1 MTRFLMMVMIMNALI
16 TFADD
21 NRTYQFSHGL
31 SFLHD
36 LKYGADY
43 QHFDYVNP
51 QAPKGGELA
60 LPSMQAFSTLSPLDF
75 PRSLAPPGL
84 EWTYDTLLVR
94 SGDEVSAFYGRLA
107 TGMAIAPDRLSI
119 AFRLHPSAR
128 WHDGKPV
135 IAQDVKFTLDAWM
148 GSVIR
153 GALLH
158 WAESVEIAD
167 NKTVIIHTNADPAGH
182 LRILGGIP
190 ILPAHYWADKDPTQ
204 IAFSPTLGSGPYRI
218 AEARRG
224 RYIRYERVTDY
235 WGKDIPV
242 NRGKFNFDSIR
253 YDVYRDAVVARE
265 ALHKG
270 LFDIWT
276 ENDVMQW
283 ANSYDVPAR
292 DKGWMIKGT
301 RTYRVDIGARKWLI
315 FNNDVYPF
323 SEPLVREALTHA
335 LDFDWQNRVLHA
347 GELERA
353 QSYFNNSVFAAKG
366 LPSEE
371 ELVLLEPF
379 RGQIPE
385 RVFTETFRF
394 PETDATGHDR
404 TGLLHAMMLLKEAGW
419 MLKEGVLVDQ
429 SGTRFVIEFLSN
441 TDEDKRWLLP
451 YISSLET
458 LGVKA
463 NIRLVDDSEY
473 TNRIRN
479 RQYQA
484 FIRAGDVGLPPWEL
498 YMSFHSDSLD
508 LTYSYNAARIGHPA
522 IDALVEHA
530 TSASRLDTMVTACR
544 ALDRI
549 LLWSFFMIP
558 LDALTDYRIVYWNK
572 FGRPGASADMYL
584 SPFPDGWWYD
594 PAKAAQ
600 ISF

>member
-1 MTRFLMMVMIMNALI
+1 MMVVTMNALI

-21 NRTYQFSHGL
+21 DKTYQFSHGL

-36 LKYGADY
+36 LKYSADY

-51 QAPKGGELA
+51 KAPKGGTLA

-75 PRSLAPPGL
+75 SRSIAAPGL

-119 AFRLHPSAR
+119 AFRLHPGAR

-135 IAQDVKFTLDAWM
+135 VAQDVKFTIEAWM
-148 GSVIR
+148 ESVTG

-167 NKTVIIHTNADPAGH
+167 DKTVIIHTNADPAGH
-182 LRILGGIP
+182 LRILGGIS

-218 AEARRG
+218 DEARRG

-253 YDVYRDAVVARE
+253 YEVYRDAVVARE

-283 ANSYDVPAR
+283 ATSYDVPAR

-301 RTYRVDIGARKWLI
+301 RTYRIDIGARKWLI

-353 QSYFNNSVFAAKG
+353 QSYFNNSVFAATG
-366 LPSEE
+366 LPSRE
-371 ELVLLEPF
+371 ELLLLEPY

-385 RVFTETFRF
+385 RVFTESFRF
-394 PETDATGHDR
+394 PKTDATGHDR
-404 TGLLHAMMLLKEAGW
+404 AGLLHAMGLLKEAGW
-419 MLKEGVLVDQ
+419 MLKDGVLVDKL
-429 SGTRFVIEFLSN
+429 GTRFVIEFLSN

-451 YISSLET
+451 YIKSLET
-458 LGVKA
+458 LGVQA

-473 TNRIRN
+473 TNRVRN

-508 LTYSYNAARIGHPA
+508 LTYTYNSARIGHPA

-530 TSASRLDTMVTACR
+530 TSASRLNTMVTACR
-544 ALDRI
+544 ALDRV

-572 FGRPGASADMYL
+572 FGRPSAIADMYL

-594 PAKAAQ
+594 PIKAAR